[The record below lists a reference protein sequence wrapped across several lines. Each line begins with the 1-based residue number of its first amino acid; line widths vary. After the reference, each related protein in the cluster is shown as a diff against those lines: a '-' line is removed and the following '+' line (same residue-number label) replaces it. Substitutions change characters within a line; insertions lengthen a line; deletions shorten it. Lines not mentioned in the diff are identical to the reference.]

1 MRPIYILLLLC
12 SLVACRAME
21 DEAEVPASPRT
32 TETAGITT
40 TDAGPA
46 ATTPFC
52 EQFRPFATEILG
64 APLDLKADASNCIFE
79 HTPIGIS
86 ERQAIE
92 ILVERA
98 PLILARDLDRM
109 KAGTATPVPGIGEE
123 AYYDPEL
130 GLYFRKGE
138 IRGKVEI
145 TPGAIPDPNRRLS
158 EKQRLARLVV
168 DAI

>member
-1 MRPIYILLLLC
+1 MRPLLILLLLF
-12 SLVACRAME
+12 SLAGCQAME

-46 ATTPFC
+46 GTTPFC
-52 EQFRPFATEILG
+52 EQFRPFAIEILG
-64 APLDLKADASNCIFE
+64 TPLDLKADASNCIFE
-79 HTPIGIS
+79 HTPLGIS

-92 ILVERA
+92 VMVERT
-98 PLILARDLDRM
+98 PLIIARDFDRM
-109 KAGTATPVPGIGEE
+109 QAGAAFAVPGVGDE
-123 AYYDPEL
+123 AYHDPDF

-145 TPGAIPDPNRRLS
+145 TPGAIPDPNRRLAGQ
-158 EKQRLARLVV
+158 QRLARLVV